1 MLDLNELEQFV
12 AFSEQKTLARVAE
25 GFHIST
31 PSVTR
36 AMQHLEESFG
46 VPLFS
51 RGKNKIE
58 LNETGMFAVEY
69 AKKLLQDADQ
79 AITQV
84 RAFDARRKTIVVKS
98 CAPAPLWKL
107 LHKLNAEQ
115 PDMMVSSAIC
125 QNEDVL
131 TALMDGSCDIG
142 ILPFP
147 MENSPLEK
155 SPLKSQSNNVAA
167 IHENSSNKHHLKDH
181 MHCVEFMHEHL
192 FVCVPSDHELA
203 HHDTLTF
210 SQINGF
216 NFLLRTELGFWD
228 TLCREKMPASKFL
241 VQTDVDAFEELVKA
255 SSLPCFSTDYRRQL
269 YAGFGQMP
277 LTHYNGRVNIPLT
290 DSEANVTFYL
300 VEKKK

>member
-25 GFHIST
+25 SFHIST

-58 LNETGMFAVEY
+58 LNETGTFAVEY

-79 AITQV
+79 AISQV
-84 RAFDARRKTIVVKS
+84 RTFDTRRKTIVVKS

-125 QNEDVL
+125 QSEEVL
-131 TALMDGSCDIG
+131 TTLTDGSCDIG

-147 MENSPLEK
+147 LENRTAENTNPHEPK
-155 SPLKSQSNNVAA
+155 TETAYTK
-167 IHENSSNKHHLKDH
+167 IHIR
-181 MHCVEFMHEHL
+181 CVEFMHEHL

-241 VQTDVDAFEELVKA
+241 VQTDVGAFEELVKA
-255 SSLPCFSTDYRRQL
+255 SSLPCFSTDYRQQL
-269 YAGFGQMP
+269 YADFGQMP

-290 DSEANVTFYL
+290 DPEANVTFYL
-300 VEKKK
+300 IQK